1 MHVFPPPDGT
11 IGFGDAS
18 KLQDARSKLLI
29 FAHEL
34 PITPKTGVRLGL
46 PQEPRVSSL
55 PPVIQEV
62 SSMIIRSHCL
72 LAILA
77 TCWLTLSPPAWSQ
90 EDAPTNQGSEEA
102 AAAETDDSFRE
113 ETIYIPYD
121 RLKKVFEKE
130 GRGVFLPYEKFQE
143 LWKAARGKTQ
153 AIKPPERPVD
163 ALISEIESEATIGDQ
178 VVDVTAT
185 LQIELLG
192 EGWVEVPLRLN
203 NSAIRS
209 ARIGD
214 EPARL
219 TFDAKTG
226 HKMLFNKE
234 GKEPKQLEL
243 KLEYTR
249 AFTKTPGQ
257 SSVAFAAPQ
266 APINRWT
273 IQVPEKGMAVQVEPM
288 IAATE
293 TPEGDGEDE
302 SKPSKILAF
311 VGAAPTVRIAWNPK
325 AEGASGLAA
334 FATVQA
340 EHTITIA
347 EGVVRSSNKLDY
359 AIARST
365 LTELT
370 LEVPADQKVINV
382 FDRNVKRWE
391 VVEEDGKQTIRVEL
405 FEATQGNQTLMV
417 ELERFTG
424 ATDAS
429 YEVTAPVV
437 TAVGVGRQQGTVVVR
452 LEDGLQGEMIR
463 RVGLLQ
469 VDQNDLSPA
478 LRKQQWNFA
487 YRYGAVPF
495 ELQLRVEKVKPRIS
509 VAELIDAELT
519 TSQLLLNWQ
528 AVYTIEDAGVFQ
540 LRVDLPDGFEV
551 RTVQGKAIGD
561 AQPAAIDAH
570 HRIANDSPTWLINL
584 SKKAIGKVGVTIQLR
599 KRLDDP
605 NLLAPTGDASTI
617 PVPLPHA
624 TESDVEFSRGAAVV
638 SAPESLRIN
647 PGQLTGLRSVSFT
660 EAYETIPASRS
671 SNQVRPVLAFAFSK
685 GETDLSITAERRRP
699 LVTVNQLLQ
708 SEIASGVV
716 KYQAKF
722 FYDVKYSGVKSLR
735 IDVPSS
741 LTSDIRNTTSNL
753 RQDELTPAPDDVP
766 DGYTAWTIAG
776 ENELLGTVAVTLAW
790 EKKLDELE
798 IGKSQDISIPRL
810 IPMGVDRSQ
819 GQIVVSKSESIDIE
833 PTGAWVGLQPIDPQN
848 DLMKQANIPGAAM
861 AFEFV
866 DAWEL
871 SIKATRYELE
881 ESKLT
886 SVDRGVVRSVV
897 LEQGE
902 LSIQALYRIR
912 SARQRLAI
920 RLPEGVEFDSQP
932 LKIGGQPV
940 TPERGEAGTIFAP
953 LVDQDP
959 DRDFLLELRYTVEGR
974 PSQLDLPEFP
984 DDPAVQKVY
993 LCVYIPDKRA
1003 VIGSEGPWS
1012 DEQRGSGAVPLWFVA
1027 RPPTDSEL
1035 IDWVSEGSPG
1045 GASSARTFAT
1055 GKASVYVYS
1064 TLRPE
1069 TAPDGSLRLRTVS
1082 QNALN
1087 GLVVLVVA
1095 VFGLP
1100 LFRRSL
1106 RIQIALLLLIT
1117 TVMLLIGVFAPN
1129 WREIYSVE
1137 FSSWRLRC

>member
-1 MHVFPPPDGT
+1 
-11 IGFGDAS
+11 
-18 KLQDARSKLLI
+18 
-29 FAHEL
+29 
-34 PITPKTGVRLGL
+34 
-46 PQEPRVSSL
+46 
-55 PPVIQEV
+55 
-62 SSMIIRSHCL
+62 MIIRSHCL

-311 VGAAPTVRIAWNPK
+311 V
-325 AEGASGLAA
+325 
-334 FATVQA
+334 
-340 EHTITIA
+340 
-347 EGVVRSSNKLDY
+347 
-359 AIARST
+359 
-365 LTELT
+365 
-370 LEVPADQKVINV
+370 
-382 FDRNVKRWE
+382 
-391 VVEEDGKQTIRVEL
+391 VEL

-722 FYDVKYSGVKSLR
+722 FYDVKYSGVQSLR

-776 ENELLGTVAVTLAW
+776 ENELLGAVAVTLAW

-1117 TVMLLIGVFAPN
+1117 TVMLLIGVFAPELARN
-1129 WREIYSVE
+1129 LFGGVFFVAIAVLILIWLIGHVTKIWS
-1137 FSSWRLRC
+1137 RLSTRSESPPSAPAEGDSPYTAEADDASGVAEAGAPAEPGSEPAAEGDKAEEPEEEQGGEKEGGQSHA